1 MDVARVMIAAVGFLI
16 SLGFSAALPLFLAF
30 GMNDGTSVSAEWI
43 CYIVFLTSV
52 PAFVLGV
59 WKPIPSAI
67 WLLGI
72 GLLWA
77 AWMVFELS
85 KVHPFPFFALF
96 APYFWPAY
104 LTIVGGLGY
113 LLAERYARSEVIEQ
127 NT

>member
-1 MDVARVMIAAVGFLI
+1 MTGLA
-16 SLGFSAALPLFLAF
+16 PLQS
-30 GMNDGTSVSAEWI
+30 G
-43 CYIVFLTSV
+43 
-52 PAFVLGV
+52 
-59 WKPIPSAI
+59 SAI
-67 WLLGI
+67 SFFLLRYLLSFWVFGNQSTLLWLFSI

-85 KVHPFPFFALF
+85 KVPPFPFFALL